1 MISGYGADNRI
12 AYGSGQVIPPRSI
25 RATAKYLLGQPAF
38 AYLHLGSAY
47 NNCHMCRVD
56 PA

>member
-12 AYGSGQVIPPRSI
+12 AYGSGQVIPPRST
-25 RATAKYLLGQPAF
+25 RAAAKYLLGQPAI
-38 AYLHLGSAY
+38 AYLHLCSAY
-47 NNCHMCRVD
+47 NNCYTCRIH